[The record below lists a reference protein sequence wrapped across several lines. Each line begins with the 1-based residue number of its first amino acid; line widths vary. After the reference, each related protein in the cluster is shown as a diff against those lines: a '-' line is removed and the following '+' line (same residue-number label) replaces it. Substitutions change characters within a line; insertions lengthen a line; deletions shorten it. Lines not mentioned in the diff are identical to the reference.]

1 MTDQPFNERV
11 CEACGIRGVGLAS
24 PFPGMCDECGRVP
37 QQHRD
42 PGDEDQD
49 HIERL
54 VARIEEL
61 LRWMERS

>member
-1 MTDQPFNERV
+1 MTKQPFGERL

-24 PFPGMCDECGRVP
+24 PFPGMCDECGRLA

-49 HIERL
+49 QTERL
-54 VARIEEL
+54 AARIEAL